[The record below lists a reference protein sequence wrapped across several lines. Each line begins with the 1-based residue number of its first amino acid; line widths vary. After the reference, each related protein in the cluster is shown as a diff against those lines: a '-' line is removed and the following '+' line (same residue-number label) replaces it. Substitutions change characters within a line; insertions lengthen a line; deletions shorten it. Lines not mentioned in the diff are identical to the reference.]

1 MCRTVPRTA
10 RYGTA
15 RYGHL
20 GKWPYWWPVPRGTSY
35 LCLCRSQLL
44 GNRTK
49 WPYWPVRFAS
59 KPTKV
64 FRPYHALVRR
74 VISIVHESTNH
85 SRLADPYLG
94 MNGGPLCLLEP
105 PPGRHRYTLR
115 GAPAEKCQGWCVL
128 RSVSALPGPDE
139 PRPSET
145 NAMELG
151 EGDHR
156 AKWREQGVFR
166 DPH

>member
-1 MCRTVPRTA
+1 VPYRTTYHPKGTA

-20 GKWPYWWPVPRGTSY
+20 GKWPYWWARTAWYRLLVPVPQ
-35 LCLCRSQLL
+35 QLL

-49 WPYWPVRFAS
+49 WPYWPVSFSAVPR
-59 KPTKV
+59 
-64 FRPYHALVRR
+64 
-74 VISIVHESTNH
+74 
-85 SRLADPYLG
+85 
-94 MNGGPLCLLEP
+94 EP
-105 PPGRHRYTLR
+105 
-115 GAPAEKCQGWCVL
+115 
-128 RSVSALPGPDE
+128 
-139 PRPSET
+139 ET

>member
-1 MCRTVPRTA
+1 MLPSRSSWATRKTPTVLPTCALKGRFRATTTIRSHSSAQVCRTVPRTTYPV
-10 RYGTA
+10 RYGPLRPPREMAVQVARTA
-15 RYGHL
+15 WYGL
-20 GKWPYWWPVPRGTSY
+20 LVPVPQ
-35 LCLCRSQLL
+35 QLL

-59 KPTKV
+59 KSTKV
-64 FRPYHALVRR
+64 FRPYHAVVRR

-115 GAPAEKCQGWCVL
+115 GAPA
-128 RSVSALPGPDE
+128 
-139 PRPSET
+139 
-145 NAMELG
+145 
-151 EGDHR
+151 
-156 AKWREQGVFR
+156 
-166 DPH
+166 